1 MKSITYGDVD
11 ITKIRTIIESRIH
24 HNESLTITV
33 GTDSQS
39 FANYT
44 KLVNVIVVR
53 INNRGGF
60 FFYDCEYVSLMKSL
74 HDKLVT
80 ETLKS
85 IETAYALLMEL
96 KKSNMEII
104 REQKI
109 IIHSDIGV
117 NGPTNKLINEI
128 VGWITASGFDCEI
141 KPQSFAASSVANKLS
156 K

>member
-1 MKSITYGDVD
+1 M
-11 ITKIRTIIESRIH
+11 
-24 HNESLTITV
+24 
-33 GTDSQS
+33 
-39 FANYT
+39 
-44 KLVNVIVVR
+44 R

-60 FFYDCEYVSLMKSL
+60 FFYDCEYVSLIKSL

-109 IIHSDIGV
+109 TIHSDIGV